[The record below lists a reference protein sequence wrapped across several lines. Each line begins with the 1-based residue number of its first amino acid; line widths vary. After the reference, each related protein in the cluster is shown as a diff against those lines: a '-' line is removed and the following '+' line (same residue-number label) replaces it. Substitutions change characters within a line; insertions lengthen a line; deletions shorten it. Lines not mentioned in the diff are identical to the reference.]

1 MAAHLHF
8 QGNPEHVFEQFAP
21 IDGGRRANAQATAAV
36 HQEDLIGILGGQIQF
51 MGDHNYGVAV
61 VRREAAKS
69 IQEAHLR
76 GDVEM
81 QRGLVKQQKQ
91 RPLRQGASKNY
102 PLLFS
107 AGELVHPAI
116 AELGGADLEEG
127 VLRNEHV
134 VAGLETE

>member
-1 MAAHLHF
+1 MAAHLHL
-8 QGNPEHVFEQFAP
+8 QGNLENLFEQFAP

-36 HQEDLIGILGGQIQF
+36 HQEDLVGILGGEIQF

-81 QRGLVKQQKQ
+81 QRGLVEQQKQ
-91 RPLRQGASKNY
+91 RPLRQGARENH

-116 AELGGADLEEG
+116 TELSGADLNEG
-127 VLRNEHV
+127 VLRNKHI